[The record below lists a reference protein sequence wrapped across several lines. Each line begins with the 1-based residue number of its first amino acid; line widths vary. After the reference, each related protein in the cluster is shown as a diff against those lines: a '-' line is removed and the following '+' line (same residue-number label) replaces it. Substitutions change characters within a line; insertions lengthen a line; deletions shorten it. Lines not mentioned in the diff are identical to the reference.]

1 MIQNN
6 SFYFDGDKSLTHR
19 AFILSSIA
27 LGESIIKNYASGKD
41 CISTL
46 NCLSKCGLKFSND
59 KGEIRINGSK
69 LKDPSQPLDCGN
81 SGTTARLLIGFL
93 AGQGINATFT
103 GDSSLQNR
111 PMNRVLKPLSKMG
124 LKFECNN
131 GKLPI
136 KIYKSKLKS
145 IKYESPI
152 ASAQVKSAVLL
163 AGIGASGTTFYKEPI
178 ISRDHTEKMLQYMGL
193 NIKIGEFIEI
203 EGKQAQPQPINF
215 QIPGDISS
223 SSFIA
228 SVAALFPGK
237 KANLKSVLLNTTRTY
252 YLHILQKM
260 GAIVQFE
267 NQRNTCNEKIG
278 DVKISHKQLRGITI
292 DPEKVPF
299 LIDELPI
306 LSILATQAIGI
317 TKVTGAEE
325 LRVKESDRI
334 NAICKNLKKM
344 GVKVEEL
351 KDGFIIE
358 GPNELVGTEV
368 ETFNDHRIA
377 MAFSIASL
385 LTSGQVEIDN
395 SKCVSISYPNFF
407 DHIKR
412 LTQ

>member
-1 MIQNN
+1 M
-6 SFYFDGDKSLTHR
+6 
-19 AFILSSIA
+19 
-27 LGESIIKNYASGKD
+27 
-41 CISTL
+41 CI
-46 NCLSKCGLKFSND
+46 
-59 KGEIRINGSK
+59 
-69 LKDPSQPLDCGN
+69 
-81 SGTTARLLIGFL
+81 
-93 AGQGINATFT
+93 
-103 GDSSLQNR
+103 
-111 PMNRVLKPLSKMG
+111 
-124 LKFECNN
+124 
-131 GKLPI
+131 PI
-136 KIYKSKLKS
+136 KIYKSNLKS

-163 AGIGASGTTFYKEPI
+163 AGIGASGTTYYKEPI

-203 EGKQAQPQPINF
+203 KGQQAQPQPINF

-292 DPEKVPF
+292 DPDKVPF
-299 LIDELPI
+299 LIDEIPI
-306 LSILATQAIGI
+306 LSILATQAIGT

-334 NAICKNLKKM
+334 KIISNGLIKA
-344 GVKVEEL
+344 GVKTIEKAESLTIYGSKVVGGCSIDSEL
-351 KDGFIIE
+351 
-358 GPNELVGTEV
+358 
-368 ETFNDHRIA
+368 DHRIA
-377 MAFSIASL
+377 MSFLILGLISKEPIKVLRPSTIE
-385 LTSGQVEIDN
+385 TSF
-395 SKCVSISYPNFF
+395 PNFYKIMIELGANF
-407 DHIKR
+407 TKA
-412 LTQ
+412 